1 MHLEA
6 LLARE
11 RARTS
16 TFQFHRSDEVIDAPL
31 TTRDPAISKRLMRL
45 PCRMDGDTHAEV
57 LRVPVY
63 WRVPGGVIRPPQRQ
77 RLGPRTIAIALLE
90 KTQK

>member
-16 TFQFHRSDEVIDAPL
+16 TFQFHRSDEVIGGTF
-31 TTRDPAISKRLMRL
+31 TTEDPAISKRLMRL
-45 PCRMDGDTHAEV
+45 PCRMDGARGHARIGGACPR
-57 LRVPVY
+57 LL
-63 WRVPGGVIRPPQRQ
+63 GGVIRPPQRQ
-77 RLGPRTIAIALLE
+77 RPVP
-90 KTQK
+90 

>member
-16 TFQFHRSDEVIDAPL
+16 TFQFHRSDEVIGARF
-31 TTRDPAISKRLMRL
+31 TTKEPAISKRLVRL
-45 PCRMDGDTHAEV
+45 PCGLNGSMEAEV
-57 LRVPVY
+57 LHAP
-63 WRVPGGVIRPPQRQ
+63 I
-77 RLGPRTIAIALLE
+77 
-90 KTQK
+90 

>member
-16 TFQFHRSDEVIDAPL
+16 TFQFHRSDEVIDACF
-31 TTRDPAISKRLMRL
+31 TTEDPAISKRLMRHS
-45 PCRMDGDTHAEV
+45 THNAICIETLTSNTRRTESIQHSIHGYRKV
-57 LRVPVY
+57 LSS
-63 WRVPGGVIRPPQRQ
+63 IQH
-77 RLGPRTIAIALLE
+77 
-90 KTQK
+90 

>member
-16 TFQFHRSDEVIDAPL
+16 TFQFHRSDEVIDARFR
-31 TTRDPAISKRLMRL
+31 TNAPAISKRLMRL

-57 LRVPVY
+57 LRVPV
-63 WRVPGGVIRPPQRQ
+63 
-77 RLGPRTIAIALLE
+77 
-90 KTQK
+90 

>member
-16 TFQFHRSDEVIDAPL
+16 TFQFHRSDEVIDACF
-31 TTRDPAISKRLMRL
+31 TTEDPAISKRLVRL
-45 PCRMDGDTHAEV
+45 PCGLNGSMKAEV
-57 LRVPVY
+57 LHAP
-63 WRVPGGVIRPPQRQ
+63 I
-77 RLGPRTIAIALLE
+77 
-90 KTQK
+90 

>member
-16 TFQFHRSDEVIDAPL
+16 TFQFHRSDEVIDARF
-31 TTRDPAISKRLMRL
+31 TSGDPAISQRLVRL
-45 PCRMDGDTHAEV
+45 PCRMDGGTHAEL
-57 LRVPVY
+57 LRAAVY
-63 WRVPGGVIRPPQRQ
+63 SAVSYDHHSGNGRYI
-77 RLGPRTIAIALLE
+77 E
-90 KTQK
+90 

>member
-16 TFQFHRSDEVIDAPL
+16 TFQFHRSDEVIDARL
-31 TTRDPAISKRLMRL
+31 HTKVPAISKRLMRL
-45 PCRMDGDTHAEV
+45 PCRMDGHTHAEV

-63 WRVPGGVIRPPQRQ
+63 SAVSYDHHSGNGRD
-77 RLGPRTIAIALLE
+77 LE
-90 KTQK
+90 

>member
-16 TFQFHRSDEVIDAPL
+16 TFQFHRSDEVIDARL
-31 TTRDPAISKRLMRL
+31 HTNVPAISQRLVRL
-45 PCRMDGDTHAEV
+45 PCRMDGVTHAEV
-57 LRVPVY
+57 VRDPVY
-63 WRVPGGVIRPPQRQ
+63 SAVSYDHHSGNSRYI
-77 RLGPRTIAIALLE
+77 E
-90 KTQK
+90 

>member
-16 TFQFHRSDEVIDAPL
+16 TFQFHRSDEVIDACF
-31 TTRDPAISKRLMRL
+31 TTEDPAVSKRLMRL

-57 LRVPVY
+57 LRVPV
-63 WRVPGGVIRPPQRQ
+63 
-77 RLGPRTIAIALLE
+77 
-90 KTQK
+90 